1 MLEAVKYG
9 IAMGNANDNL
19 KQIADFI
26 TLDVDN
32 DGVAYALKQY
42 TYYKNKPTINMK
54 KRSIGKRGNYK
65 LLSVHFIK
73 LAGTSVNS
81 SCRISFA
88 SIFPS
93 GPTKIM

>member
-9 IAMGNANDNL
+9 IAMGNANENL

-42 TYYKNKPTINMK
+42 NV
-54 KRSIGKRGNYK
+54 
-65 LLSVHFIK
+65 L
-73 LAGTSVNS
+73 
-81 SCRISFA
+81 
-88 SIFPS
+88 
-93 GPTKIM
+93 

>member
-1 MLEAVKYG
+1 MTGIKKVLAYYDIDINEAMAFGDGGNDVEMLEAVKYG

-42 TYYKNKPTINMK
+42 NV
-54 KRSIGKRGNYK
+54 
-65 LLSVHFIK
+65 L
-73 LAGTSVNS
+73 
-81 SCRISFA
+81 
-88 SIFPS
+88 
-93 GPTKIM
+93 